1 MPQLRNDVTPE
12 MMLKPKVIFFFIL
25 SLFIGMGFM
34 FSLSKGTSW
43 ANLNKTVDSTEAEI
57 RLHWKAFFDKRKSV
71 RVQGN
76 YPYMDCFADA
86 ARKYDLPIP
95 LLVAMARGESGF
107 DPDARSHK
115 ECLGL
120 MQIKWPGTANDLGI
134 MRREDLFNPAVS
146 IDAGA
151 RYLSWLLNEFEGDL
165 FLAVA
170 AYNYGPNAISPKRRV
185 PSGAK
190 WYAAYIF
197 RHLKVVLTKPYDKAH
212 RKLIMR
218 FDSFDEAA
226 GFASYLERAIK
237 EIPLEIQASKHQTY
251 DVYFTYETTGQRDS
265 HLKNLKEK
273 TGIKPSRSGI

>member
-1 MPQLRNDVTPE
+1 M
-12 MMLKPKVIFFFIL
+12 
-25 SLFIGMGFM
+25 
-34 FSLSKGTSW
+34 
-43 ANLNKTVDSTEAEI
+43 
-57 RLHWKAFFDKRKSV
+57 DK
-71 RVQGN
+71 QGSARIHRN
-76 YPYMDCFADA
+76 YPYLACFSDA
-86 ARKYDLPIP
+86 AEKYNLPLP

-134 MRREDLFNPAVS
+134 MRREDLFNPALN

-151 RYLSWLLNEFEGDL
+151 RYLSWLLDEFDGDL

-197 RHLKVVLTKPYDKAH
+197 RHLKVVLSKPYTKPH
-212 RKLIMR
+212 RELIMR
-218 FDSFDEAA
+218 FESFDEAA
-226 GFASYLERAIK
+226 GFATYLESSVK
-237 EIPLEIQASKHQTY
+237 ELPLEIQASKYQTY
-251 DVYFTYETTGQRDS
+251 DVYFTYKTDDQRS
-265 HLKNLKEK
+265 AYLKNIKDK
-273 TGIKPSRSGI
+273 TGIKPSRGGI

>member
-1 MPQLRNDVTPE
+1 
-12 MMLKPKVIFFFIL
+12 MMQRANPKSLLIPIL
-25 SLFIGMGFM
+25 ILC
-34 FSLSKGTSW
+34 FSFCASEGTSW
-43 ANLNKTVDSTEAEI
+43 AKLGKTTDSTEAEI
-57 RLHWKAFFDKRKSV
+57 RRHWKAFSDKKKSA
-71 RVQGN
+71 RVNGN
-76 YPYMDCFADA
+76 YPYMNCFADA
-86 ARKYDLPIP
+86 ARKYNLPIP

-134 MRREDLFNPAVS
+134 MHREDLFNPAVS

-151 RYLSWLLNEFEGDL
+151 RYMSWLVDEFDGDL

-197 RHLKVVLTKPYDKAH
+197 RHLKVVLSKPYVKAH
-212 RKLIMR
+212 RELIMR
-218 FDSFDEAA
+218 FESFDEAA
-226 GFASYLERAIK
+226 GFASYLERAVK
-237 EIPLEIQASKHQTY
+237 ALPLEIQTSKHQTY
-251 DVYFTYETTGQRDS
+251 DVYITYKTTDQRDS
-265 HLKNLKEK
+265 YLKNLKEK
-273 TGIKPSRSGI
+273 TGIKPSRKGI

>member
-1 MPQLRNDVTPE
+1 
-12 MMLKPKVIFFFIL
+12 MLTL
-25 SLFIGMGFM
+25 SLCFF
-34 FSLSKGTSW
+34 LSANEGTSW
-43 ANLNKTVDSTEAEI
+43 GKLGKTTDSTEAEI
-57 RLHWKAFFDKRKSV
+57 RRHWKTFSDKKKSA
-71 RVQGN
+71 RVNGN

-86 ARKYDLPIP
+86 ARKYNLPIP

-134 MRREDLFNPAVS
+134 MHRENLFNPAVS

-151 RYLSWLLNEFEGDL
+151 RYMSWLVDKFDGDM

-170 AYNYGPNAISPKRRV
+170 AYNYGPNAISSKRRV

-197 RHLKVVLTKPYDKAH
+197 RHLKVVLSKPYVKAH
-212 RKLIMR
+212 RELIMR
-218 FDSFDEAA
+218 FESFDEAA
-226 GFASYLERAIK
+226 GFASYLERSVEA
-237 EIPLEIQASKHQTY
+237 IPLEIQAGKHQTY
-251 DVYFTYETTGQRDS
+251 DVYVTYKTTDQRDS
-265 HLKNLKEK
+265 YLKNIKEK
-273 TGIKPSRSGI
+273 TGIKPSRKGI

>member
-1 MPQLRNDVTPE
+1 MKRLLGVNWAKPRTAPR
-12 MMLKPKVIFFFIL
+12 LK
-25 SLFIGMGFM
+25 SG
-34 FSLSKGTSW
+34 GTGKCFPIKK
-43 ANLNKTVDSTEAEI
+43 NPPGLT
-57 RLHWKAFFDKRKSV
+57 
-71 RVQGN
+71 GN
-76 YPYMDCFADA
+76 YPYMDCFSDA
-86 ARKYDLPIP
+86 ARKYNLPVP

-134 MRREDLFNPAVS
+134 MHREDLFNPAVS

-151 RYLSWLLNEFEGDL
+151 RYMSWLVDQFDGDL

-197 RHLKVVLTKPYDKAH
+197 PAFKSGAV
-212 RKLIMR
+212 
-218 FDSFDEAA
+218 
-226 GFASYLERAIK
+226 
-237 EIPLEIQASKHQTY
+237 QTLRESPPGTHHA
-251 DVYFTYETTGQRDS
+251 V
-265 HLKNLKEK
+265 
-273 TGIKPSRSGI
+273 

>member
-1 MPQLRNDVTPE
+1 
-12 MMLKPKVIFFFIL
+12 MMQRANPK
-25 SLFIGMGFM
+25 SLFVLILILCFFLCASGGI
-34 FSLSKGTSW
+34 SW
-43 ANLNKTVDSTEAEI
+43 GKLGKTTDSTEAEI
-57 RLHWKAFFDKRKSV
+57 RRHWKAFSDKKKSA
-71 RVQGN
+71 RVHGN

-86 ARKYDLPIP
+86 ARKYNLPVP

-134 MRREDLFNPAVS
+134 MHREDLFNPAVS

-151 RYLSWLLNEFEGDL
+151 RYMSWLVDQFDGDL
-165 FLAVA
+165 FLSVA

-197 RHLKVVLTKPYDKAH
+197 RHLKVVLSKPYVKAH
-212 RKLIMR
+212 RELIMR
-218 FDSFDEAA
+218 FESFDEAA
-226 GFASYLERAIK
+226 GFASYLERAV
-237 EIPLEIQASKHQTY
+237 EALPLEIQASKYQTY
-251 DVYFTYETTGQRDS
+251 DVYFTYKTTDQRDS
-265 HLKNLKEK
+265 YLKNLKEK
-273 TGIKPSRSGI
+273 TGIKPSRKGI

>member
-1 MPQLRNDVTPE
+1 MQVADNPRVAFLILV
-12 MMLKPKVIFFFIL
+12 FFSFL
-25 SLFIGMGFM
+25 CVFDGAAWGGLG
-34 FSLSKGTSW
+34 
-43 ANLNKTVDSTEAEI
+43 KTTDSTEAEI
-57 RLHWKAFFDKRKSV
+57 RRLWKGFSDKKKSA

-76 YPYMDCFADA
+76 YPYMDCFVDA
-86 ARKYDLPIP
+86 ARKYNLPVP

-134 MRREDLFNPAVS
+134 LRRENLFNPAVS

-151 RYLSWLLNEFEGDL
+151 RYLSWLLEEFDGDM

-197 RHLKVVLTKPYDKAH
+197 RHLKVVLSKPYVKAH
-212 RKLIMR
+212 RELIMR
-218 FDSFDEAA
+218 FESFDEAA
-226 GFASYLERAIK
+226 GFASYIERAVK
-237 EIPLEIQASKHQTY
+237 ELDLEIQASKYQTY
-251 DVYFTYETTGQRDS
+251 DVYFTYKTPDQRDAY
-265 HLKNLKEK
+265 LKNLKEK
-273 TGIKPSRSGI
+273 TGIKPSRKGI